1 MAVSDTLIDTLF
13 DGRYRIVRK
22 LGAGGM
28 ATVYLAED
36 QDLGRGVAIKILNE
50 RHANDEQFVERFRRE
65 AKNAAGLSHPNIVS
79 VFDRGEAEGTYYI
92 AMEHLKGRNLKEL
105 LGARG
110 PAPVHI
116 AVDIAR
122 QVLAAL
128 GHAHENGIVH
138 RDIKP
143 HNVMIDDDR
152 RVKVTDFGIARA
164 GASQMTEAGS
174 IVGTAQYLSPEQA
187 RGAQVDQRSDLYSVG
202 VVLYELLSGKVPF
215 TGESPVEIAMKH
227 LSDTPPPP
235 SELNPDVPEELD
247 KIVMRALAKDP
258 ARRYQSAE
266 EMSADLERIAR
277 GLGVSRET
285 EETAT
290 QIIAGINAMPT
301 QIARAPTIAQS
312 PPAYP
317 AEPVY
322 YDYEDAPRRRPV
334 WPWVIAALLLIG
346 ALVGGLYVYNQ
357 IQDELASREPV
368 AVPLLVG
375 VHVNQATAE
384 LDARN
389 LQYKLRNEP
398 STEQPK
404 NFVFQQ
410 DPEEGTKIDP
420 QTGVVTLSVSTGP
433 PMTTVPDVVGMD
445 VAEAVATLK
454 DANLDPKVFFINSPA
469 PVNQVTAQGVK
480 PDKQVQED
488 TAIRINVSKGPK
500 PLEVPGVLGVPYEQ
514 ARATLQAAGFEVA
527 REDVDSTQPAEVVV
541 GQDPGEGETA
551 VRGSTVTLQVA
562 SGPSTATVPDVTSQD
577 EESAKAQL
585 EDAGFKAK
593 PERVDTL
600 DPCLDGFVTDQDPA
614 GGTDA
619 EPGSHVTIFVG
630 RYKGPDICG

>member
-1 MAVSDTLIDTLF
+1 MIDTLF

-22 LGAGGM
+22 LGTGGM

-36 QDLGRGVAIKILNE
+36 QELGRGVAIKILNE

-65 AKNAAGLSHPNIVS
+65 AKNAAGLSHQNIVS

-105 LGARG
+105 IAARG

-116 AVDIAR
+116 AVDVAR

-143 HNVMIDDDR
+143 HNVMIDDNR

-164 GASQMTEAGS
+164 GTSQMTEAGS

-202 VVLYELLSGKVPF
+202 VVIYELLTGKVPF

-258 ARRYQSAE
+258 ARRYQSAQ
-266 EMSADLERIAR
+266 EMDEDLERVAR
-277 GLGVSRET
+277 GLAVSRET
-285 EETAT
+285 DETAT
-290 QIIAGINAMPT
+290 QILAGVNAMPT
-301 QIARAPTIAQS
+301 QIARAPTVAQT

-322 YDYEDAPRRRPV
+322 YDYEETPRRRPV
-334 WPWVIAALLLIG
+334 WPWILAALLLLAALIG
-346 ALVGGLYVYNQ
+346 GFYVYNQ
-357 IQDELASREPV
+357 IQDELRSREPV

-375 VHVNQATAE
+375 VHENQATAE

-389 LQYKLRNEP
+389 LQYKLIREP

-420 QTGVVTLSVSTGP
+420 QTGVVTLFVSTGP
-433 PMTTVPDVVGMD
+433 PMTTVPDVVGTGVD
-445 VAEAVATLK
+445 QAVATLK
-454 DANLDPKVFFINSPA
+454 DAKLEPKVVYINSGA
-469 PVNQVTAQGVK
+469 PVNQVTAQGIK
-480 PDKQVQED
+480 PDEEVQEGSE
-488 TAIRINVSKGPK
+488 IRINVSKGPK
-500 PLEVPGVLGVPYEQ
+500 PLNVPGVLGVPYEQ
-514 ARATLQAAGFEVA
+514 ARATLEASGFQVA
-527 REDVDSTQPAEVVV
+527 REDVESSQPGEVVV

-551 VRGSTVTLQVA
+551 PRGSTVTLQV
-562 SGPSTATVPDVTSQD
+562 STGPATVSVPDVTSQD
-577 EESAKAQL
+577 EESAKGQL
-585 EDAGFKAK
+585 SDAGFKAHA
-593 PERVDTL
+593 EHVDTD
-600 DPCLDGFVTDQDPA
+600 DPCLDGFVIDQDPA

-619 EPGSHVTIFVG
+619 EPGVNVTIFVG
-630 RYKGPDICG
+630 RYKGDQICG